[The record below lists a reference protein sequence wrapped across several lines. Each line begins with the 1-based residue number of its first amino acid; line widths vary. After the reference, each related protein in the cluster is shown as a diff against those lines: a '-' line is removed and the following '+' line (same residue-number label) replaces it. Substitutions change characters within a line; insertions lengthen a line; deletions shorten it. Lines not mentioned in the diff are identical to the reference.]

1 LESVATY
8 HTRPMS
14 EDWSKPREIDPLAD
28 GQVVIDFAIPLA
40 EFPRLRTQLARDQ
53 GSARGR
59 IQFHRMANAP
69 VADVSV
75 SAEGMLICQRCMGPL
90 QWSMSGG
97 GSVAMVAD
105 AVEADR
111 APAGLE
117 TILAPGHRVSVRDL
131 VEEELLL
138 SLPIAPLH
146 ESDDASG
153 CGVTDEKT
161 PAEERNRPFAQLG
174 KLLKRAE

>member
-14 EDWSKPREIDPLAD
+14 EDWSKPREVDPLAD
-28 GQVVIDFAIPLA
+28 GQIVIDFAIPLA
-40 EFPRLRTQLARDQ
+40 EFPRLRTQLARNQ

-59 IQFHRMANAP
+59 ICFHRVTGAP

-75 SAEGMLICQRCMGPL
+75 SAEGTLICQRCLDPL
-90 QWSMSGG
+90 EWSMSGG

-105 AVEADR
+105 AAEADR

-138 SLPIAPLH
+138 SLPIVPLH
-146 ESDDASG
+146 EPACASG
-153 CGVTDEKT
+153 SGVQDEKAPT
-161 PAEERNRPFAQLG
+161 EERNRPFEQLG
-174 KLLKRAE
+174 KLLKRSE